1 MLQDQDI
8 KLNPIITPNPIPFTM
23 DTIGW
28 KVLLILLFLI
38 LLFIAY
44 RFYKNYKH
52 NAYRRDA
59 IYQIQNLVVNNKNE
73 VTNII
78 AQVMFLLKQTAL
90 QTYDR
95 KQVAALEG
103 ENWLVF
109 LDSKLNQSV
118 FAKHKDVIASAIY
131 KNEIAHSNT
140 FDIKS
145 FTENSIKWIKH
156 HA

>member
-8 KLNPIITPNPIPFTM
+8 KLNPIITPNPIPFTI

-59 IYQIQNLVVNNKNE
+59 IYQIQNLVVNNKN
-73 VTNII
+73 
-78 AQVMFLLKQTAL
+78 K
-90 QTYDR
+90 Y
-95 KQVAALEG
+95 
-103 ENWLVF
+103 
-109 LDSKLNQSV
+109 SLN
-118 FAKHKDVIASAIY
+118 
-131 KNEIAHSNT
+131 N
-140 FDIKS
+140 
-145 FTENSIKWIKH
+145 
-156 HA
+156 

>member
-8 KLNPIITPNPIPFTM
+8 KLNPIITPDPIPFTM
-23 DTIGW
+23 DTMGW
-28 KVLLILLFLI
+28 KVLFLLLFLLI
-38 LLFIAY
+38 LFIAY
-44 RFYKNYKH
+44 RFFKHYKQ

-59 IYQIQNLVVNNKNE
+59 ISQIQNLISNNKNGA
-73 VTNII
+73 TTII
-78 AQVMFLLKQTAL
+78 AQIMFLLKQTAL

-95 KQVAALEG
+95 KQVASLEG

-118 FAKHKDVIASAIY
+118 FVKHKDIIASAIY
-131 KNEIAHSNT
+131 KNELDNSVT
-140 FDIKS
+140 FEIKDFANS
-145 FTENSIKWIKH
+145 SIKWIKH